1 MEAGASGFKSQ
12 VSSWL
17 GPPTSI
23 NWMQLMSLSGFT
35 APIALSPRNSGNV
48 RPRKPSDPACRK
60 SRRVTPSQK
69 WTRLSASSLNIVYPQ
84 FAHKIRLLRKPETDR
99 TPAALKGFSL
109 PIFWP
114 IEPCESQCKPD
125 REHTNFLG

>member
-1 MEAGASGFKSQ
+1 MRGKISEISIPETLVLMGLYGPRMEAGASGFMSQ

-23 NWMQLMSLSGFT
+23 NWMQFTSLPACT
-35 APIALSPRNSGNV
+35 APAALRRRKSGIV

-69 WTRLSASSLNIVYPQ
+69 
-84 FAHKIRLLRKPETDR
+84 
-99 TPAALKGFSL
+99 
-109 PIFWP
+109 
-114 IEPCESQCKPD
+114 
-125 REHTNFLG
+125 